1 MIGISSRFVEDCRKG
16 WDRHGGT
23 SSLTNCHPLRV
34 GARATAF
41 DDARVKTTVDVVAV
55 EISDGDFTRPRR
67 RRATPARRSETQGRT
82 QLIFDHELIMI

>member
-55 EISDGDFTRPRR
+55 EISDGDLRGRGEGVPL
-67 RRATPARRSETQGRT
+67 RRADPKLRGGPS
-82 QLIFDHELIMI
+82 